1 MLKEYTPE
9 EAKKIREVE
18 LFDDRN
24 IRDDFKGMSH
34 EDIINNMPKNNL
46 VAVCSNRI
54 RDFNWGTVV
63 RNANAFGL
71 DRVIFTG
78 KRRYDRRGTV
88 GAHHYSTVEYNEDI
102 FNVIQEYKDKGYRIV
117 AAEYDERYVMNNL
130 YEYSWDENTV
140 LIFGEEGITLDDEI
154 LQECDDIVMIPMW
167 GTVRSINVG
176 TASGVMFSHFAT
188 QHTPMS

>member
-88 GAHHYSTVEYNEDI
+88 GAHHYSTVEYKEDI

-140 LIFGEEGITLDDEI
+140 IIFGEEGITLDDEI

-176 TASGVMFSHFAT
+176 TTSGVMFSHFAT